1 MLHSLVEREFPVGC
15 SLFPFVFAV
24 YSLGIL
30 SIIEMGFGSNFIF
43 VISGLIFVG
52 SRLID
57 GFGTFGFDI
66 HHRYSDPVKGLLDI
80 DDHVLPH
87 MGSVDYYAAMA
98 HRDRIFHRRRLAG
111 SGDATVESSLAF
123 AEGNETYQ
131 LPALGFLHYANVSVG
146 TPSKWFLVALDT
158 GSDLFWIPCD
168 CRSCVKGL
176 VTRSGRQLEFNIYSP
191 NTSTSSTRVPCNSS
205 SCRLQQQCSKR
216 PDICPY
222 QVNYLSSNTSS
233 TGILIEDTLHLTTE
247 ESPLKAVDAKIKFG
261 CGMIQTGSFLDG
273 AAPNGLFGLGM
284 ENMSVPSI
292 LASSDL
298 TANSFSMCFGSDGA
312 GRINFG
318 DTGSEDQ
325 GETPLNLDTPHRTYN
340 ISMTQTVVG
349 DNVTVVDF
357 TAIFDTGTSFT
368 YLNDPAYSIISESF
382 ASQTDETRSQPSSDL
397 PFEYCY
403 DSSPGQQSFEG
414 LALNL
419 TMKGGDQFP
428 IINPFVDVPLE
439 DGGSVLCLGIVKSED
454 INIIGQNFMTGYRVV
469 FDREKNILGWKRSN
483 CYNAIESNTL
493 PISPRASP
501 TGSPGMAVDPEA
513 TSKNGSP
520 SSSQTQPGSGG
531 SRLKTLLYAHF
542 VVVIFFMVVSL

>member
-1 MLHSLVEREFPVGC
+1 
-15 SLFPFVFAV
+15 
-24 YSLGIL
+24 
-30 SIIEMGFGSNFIF
+30 MGFGSNLILVF
-43 VISGLIFVG
+43 VGLIFVG
-52 SRLID
+52 SRLIH

-66 HHRYSDPVKGLLDI
+66 HHRYSDPVKGILDI
-80 DDHVLPH
+80 DDRHLPQ
-87 MGSVDYYAAMA
+87 MGSVDYYSAMA
-98 HRDRIFHRRRLAG
+98 HRDRLFHRRRLAG
-111 SGDATVESSLAF
+111 AGDATVESSLAF
-123 AEGNETYQ
+123 VDGNETYQ
-131 LPALGFLHYANVSVG
+131 LPSLGFLHYANVSVG
-146 TPSKWFLVALDT
+146 TPSLWFLVALDT

-176 VTRSGRQLEFNIYSP
+176 VTRSGRQLDFNIYSP
-191 NTSTSSTRVPCNSS
+191 NTSSTSTRVPCDSS
-205 SCRLQQQCSKR
+205 SCRLRKQCSAR
-216 PDICPY
+216 PEICPY

-247 ESPLKAVDAKIKFG
+247 DTSLKAVDAKIKFG

-292 LASSDL
+292 LASNGL

-318 DTGSEDQ
+318 DTGSLDQ

-349 DNVTVVDF
+349 DNVTNVDF
-357 TAIFDTGTSFT
+357 NAIFDTGTSFT

-382 ASQTDETRSQPSSDL
+382 ASQTEETRSQPSDL

-403 DSSPGQQSFEG
+403 GISPGQQTFE
-414 LALNL
+414 APPLNL
-419 TMKGGDQFP
+419 TMKGGDQFS
-428 IINPFVDVPLE
+428 ITNPFVNVPLE

-469 FDREKNILGWKRSN
+469 FDREKNILGWKPSN

-501 TGSPGMAVDPEA
+501 KGSPSMSVGPEA
-513 TSKNGSP
+513 TARNGSP
-520 SSSQTQPGSGG
+520 SSSQMQPGNGAYGLMTS
-531 SRLKTLLYAHF
+531 SYTYF
-542 VVVIFFMVVSL
+542 IVIVANFFMVLL

>member
-1 MLHSLVEREFPVGC
+1 
-15 SLFPFVFAV
+15 
-24 YSLGIL
+24 
-30 SIIEMGFGSNFIF
+30 MGFGSDLIL
-43 VISGLIFVG
+43 VLVGLTFAF
-52 SRLID
+52 SRLIH

-66 HHRYSDPVKGLLDI
+66 HHRYSDPVKGILDI
-80 DDHVLPH
+80 DDHSLPQ
-87 MGSVDYYAAMA
+87 MGSVDYYSAMA
-98 HRDRIFHRRRLAG
+98 HRDRLFHRRHLAAV
-111 SGDATVESSLAF
+111 GDATVESSLAF
-123 AEGNETYQ
+123 ADGNETYQ

-176 VTRSGRQLEFNIYSP
+176 VTRTGRQLEFNIYSP
-191 NTSTSSTRVPCNSS
+191 NTSSSSTRIPCNSS
-205 SCRLQQQCSKR
+205 SCRIQQQCSKR

-233 TGILIEDTLHLTTE
+233 TGILVEDTLHLTTE
-247 ESPLKAVDAKIKFG
+247 ESPLKAIDAKIKFG

-284 ENMSVPSI
+284 ENSSVPSI
-292 LASSDL
+292 LANTGF

-318 DTGSEDQ
+318 DKGSDDQ

-340 ISMTQTVVG
+340 ISMTQTVIG
-349 DNVTVVDF
+349 DNVTNVDF

-368 YLNDPAYSIISESF
+368 YLNDPAYTVISETF
-382 ASQTDETRSQPSSDL
+382 ASQTEETRSQPSSEL

-403 DSSPGQQSFEG
+403 DLSPGQQTFE
-414 LALNL
+414 APTLNL
-419 TMKGGDQFP
+419 TMKGGDQYS
-428 IINPFVDVPLE
+428 ITNPFVDVPLE
-439 DGGSVLCLGIVKSED
+439 NGGSVLCLGIVKSED

-469 FDREKNILGWKRSN
+469 FDREKNILGWKPSN

-501 TGSPGMAVDPEA
+501 SGSPSMSVGPEA
-513 TSKNGSP
+513 TARNGSP
-520 SSSQTQPGSGG
+520 SSSQVQPRSGAFG
-531 SRLKTLLYAHF
+531 LMTSSYTHF
-542 VVVIFFMVVSL
+542 IVVVSIVANFLL